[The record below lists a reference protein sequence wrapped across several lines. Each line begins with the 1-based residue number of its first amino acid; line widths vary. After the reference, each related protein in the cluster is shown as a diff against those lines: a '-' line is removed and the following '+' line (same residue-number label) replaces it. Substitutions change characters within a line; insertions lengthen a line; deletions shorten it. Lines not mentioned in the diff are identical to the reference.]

1 MSSEAAPYGDPDT
14 RRRILQA
21 AWELLEQQDAG
32 VKLVDVA
39 DRAGVSRQAVY
50 LHFGDRSGLLV
61 ALVDFI
67 DVSLGAVQLR
77 AHIHGG
83 ATGVESLQRWIET
96 MSWYTA
102 KIDRVTQVLESSQYQ
117 DEALAAAWRNRMGR
131 RQQHIRSIVER
142 IVAEGQ
148 LAKGWP
154 VNAAVDLIY
163 VITMPGAW
171 RELTR
176 ELGWTAEQYSQHLT
190 RLIQAALLKRVT
202 AASWPNKGT

>member
-1 MSSEAAPYGDPDT
+1 MSSEAALYGDPET

-21 AWELLEQQDAG
+21 AWELLEQQDSG
-32 VKLVDVA
+32 IRLVDVA

-67 DVSLGAVQLR
+67 DVSLGAVQIR

-102 KIDRVTQVLESSQYQ
+102 KIDRVTQVLETSQYQ
-117 DEALAAAWRNRMGR
+117 DEALAAAWRDRMGR
-131 RQQHIRSIVER
+131 RQTHLRSIVER
-142 IVAEGQ
+142 IAAEGH
-148 LAKGWP
+148 LADGWS
-154 VNAAVDLIY
+154 VDTAVQLIY
-163 VITMPGAW
+163 VVTMPGAW

-176 ELGWTAEQYSQHLT
+176 ELGWTTEQYSQHLT
-190 RLIQAALLKRVT
+190 RLIQAALLK
-202 AASWPNKGT
+202 

>member
-142 IVAEGQ
+142 IAAESQ
-148 LAKGWP
+148 LAKGWS

-202 AASWPNKGT
+202 AASWPNEGT

>member
-142 IVAEGQ
+142 IAAESQ
-148 LAKGWP
+148 LAKGWS

>member
-1 MSSEAAPYGDPDT
+1 MSSDPTLYGDPET

-21 AWELLEQQDAG
+21 AWELLEQQDSG
-32 VKLVDVA
+32 VRLVDVA

-102 KIDRVTQVLESSQYQ
+102 KIDRVTQVLENSQYQ
-117 DEALAAAWRNRMGR
+117 DEALAAAWRDRMGR
-131 RQQHIRSIVER
+131 RQMHIRSIVER
-142 IVAEGQ
+142 IAAAGHLAEG
-148 LAKGWP
+148 WS
-154 VNAAVDLIY
+154 VEAAVELLY
-163 VITMPGAW
+163 VVTMPGPW

-176 ELGWTAEQYSQHLT
+176 ELGWTAEQYTHNLT
-190 RLIQAALLKRVT
+190 RLVRSALLT
-202 AASWPNKGT
+202 E

>member
-131 RQQHIRSIVER
+131 RQMHIRSIIER
-142 IVAEGQ
+142 IAAEGR
-148 LAKGWP
+148 LAKGWS
-154 VNAAVDLIY
+154 VDTAVELLY
-163 VITMPGAW
+163 VVTMPGPW

-176 ELGWTAEQYSQHLT
+176 ELGWTAEQYTQHLT
-190 RLIQAALLKRVT
+190 RLVQSALLT
-202 AASWPNKGT
+202 E

>member
-1 MSSEAAPYGDPDT
+1 MSSDPTLYGDPET

-21 AWELLEQQDAG
+21 AWELLEQQDSG
-32 VKLVDVA
+32 VRLVDVA

-102 KIDRVTQVLESSQYQ
+102 KIDRVTQVLENSQYQ
-117 DEALAAAWRNRMGR
+117 DEALAAAWRDRMGR
-131 RQQHIRSIVER
+131 RQMHIRSIVER
-142 IVAEGQ
+142 IAAEGR
-148 LAKGWP
+148 LAKGWS
-154 VNAAVDLIY
+154 VDAVVDLIY
-163 VITMPGAW
+163 VVTMPGPW

-176 ELGWTAEQYSQHLT
+176 ELGWTAEQYTQNLT
-190 RLIQAALLKRVT
+190 RLVQSALLT
-202 AASWPNKGT
+202 G

>member
-1 MSSEAAPYGDPDT
+1 VSSEAVPYGDPDT

-21 AWELLEQQDAG
+21 AWELLEQQGAG
-32 VKLVDVA
+32 FRLVDVA

-117 DEALAAAWRNRMGR
+117 DEALAAAWRDRMGR
-131 RQQHIRSIVER
+131 RQMHIRSIVER
-142 IVAEGQ
+142 IAEEGRLAEVWSVDVAVE
-148 LAKGWP
+148 
-154 VNAAVDLIY
+154 LIY

-176 ELGWTAEQYSQHLT
+176 ELGWTGEQYTQNLT
-190 RLIQAALLKRVT
+190 RLVQAALLKGVT
-202 AASWPNKGT
+202 AASRPNKGT

>member
-1 MSSEAAPYGDPDT
+1 MSSEAALYGDPDT

-21 AWELLEQQDAG
+21 AWELLEQQGAG

-39 DRAGVSRQAVY
+39 DKAGVSRQTVY

-67 DVSLGAVQLR
+67 DVSLGAAQLR

-83 ATGVESLQRWIET
+83 ATGVESLQRWIQT

-131 RQQHIRSIVER
+131 RQMHIRSIVER
-142 IVAEGQ
+142 IAAEGR
-148 LAKGWP
+148 LAKGWS
-154 VNAAVDLIY
+154 VDTAVELLY
-163 VITMPGAW
+163 VVTMPGPW

-176 ELGWTAEQYSQHLT
+176 ELGWTAEQYTQNLT
-190 RLIQAALLKRVT
+190 RLVRSALLT
-202 AASWPNKGT
+202 E

>member
-1 MSSEAAPYGDPDT
+1 MSSEAAFYGDPET

-21 AWELLEQQDAG
+21 TWDVREKHGAE

-39 DRAGVSRQAVY
+39 DRAGISRQAVY

-67 DVSLGAVQLR
+67 DTSLGAVQLR

-83 ATGVESLQRWIET
+83 ATGVESLQRWIQT

-102 KIDRVTQVLESSQYQ
+102 KIDRITQVLESSQYQ
-117 DEALAAAWRNRMGR
+117 DKALAAAWRDRMGR
-131 RQQHIRSIVER
+131 RQMHIRSIVER
-142 IVAEGQ
+142 IAAEGR
-148 LAKGWP
+148 LAQGWS
-154 VNAAVDLIY
+154 VDAVVDLIY

-176 ELGWTAEQYSQHLT
+176 ELEWTAEQYT
-190 RLIQAALLKRVT
+190 RNLMRLVGSALL
-202 AASWPNKGT
+202 SD

>member
-1 MSSEAAPYGDPDT
+1 MSSEAASYGDPET

-21 AWELLEQQDAG
+21 TWELLEQQGAG
-32 VKLVDVA
+32 VRLVDVA
-39 DRAGVSRQAVY
+39 DRAGVTRQAVY

-83 ATGVESLQRWIET
+83 ATGVESLQRWIQT

-117 DEALAAAWRNRMGR
+117 DKALAAAWRDRMDR
-131 RQQHIRSIVER
+131 RQQHLRSIVER
-142 IVAEGQ
+142 IAAEGR
-148 LAKGWP
+148 LAKGWS
-154 VNAAVDLIY
+154 VDTAVELLY
-163 VITMPGAW
+163 VVTMPGAW

-176 ELGWTAEQYSQHLT
+176 ELGWTAEDYTQNLT
-190 RLIQAALLKRVT
+190 RLVRSALLT
-202 AASWPNKGT
+202 E

>member
-1 MSSEAAPYGDPDT
+1 MSSKAALYGDPET

-21 AWELLEQQDAG
+21 AWELLEQQGAG
-32 VKLVDVA
+32 VKLADVA
-39 DRAGVSRQAVY
+39 DKAGVSRQAVY

-83 ATGVESLQRWIET
+83 GTGVESLQRWIQT

-102 KIDRVTQVLESSQYQ
+102 KIDRVTQVLETSQYQ

-131 RQQHIRSIVER
+131 RQMHLRSIVER
-142 IVAEGQ
+142 IAAEGR
-148 LAKGWP
+148 LAKGWS
-154 VNAAVDLIY
+154 VDTAVELVY
-163 VITMPGAW
+163 VVTMPGAW

-176 ELGWTAEQYSQHLT
+176 ELGWTSEQYTQHLT
-190 RLIQAALLKRVT
+190 RLVRSALLT
-202 AASWPNKGT
+202 E

>member
-1 MSSEAAPYGDPDT
+1 MSSAAAFYGDPAT

-21 AWELLEQQDAG
+21 TWELLEQQDAG
-32 VKLVDVA
+32 VRLVDVA
-39 DRAGVSRQAVY
+39 DRAGVTRQAVY

-67 DVSLGAVQLR
+67 DVSLGAIEIR

-83 ATGVESLQRWIET
+83 ATGVESLQRWIQT

-142 IVAEGQ
+142 IAAEGQ
-148 LAKGWP
+148 LAEGWS

-190 RLIQAALLKRVT
+190 RLIQAALLK
-202 AASWPNKGT
+202 

>member
-1 MSSEAAPYGDPDT
+1 MSSEAALYGDPET

-21 AWELLEQQDAG
+21 AWELLEQQGAG

-39 DRAGVSRQAVY
+39 DKAGVSRQAIY

-83 ATGVESLQRWIET
+83 ATGIESLQRWIQT

-117 DEALAAAWRNRMGR
+117 DKALAAAWRDRMGR
-131 RQQHIRSIVER
+131 RQSHLRSIVER
-142 IVAEGQ
+142 IAAEGR
-148 LAKGWP
+148 LAAGWS
-154 VNAAVDLIY
+154 VDTAVELLY
-163 VITMPGAW
+163 VVTMPGPW

-176 ELGWTAEQYSQHLT
+176 ELGWTAEQYTQNLT
-190 RLIQAALLKRVT
+190 RLVQSALLI
-202 AASWPNKGT
+202 A

>member
-1 MSSEAAPYGDPDT
+1 MSSEMAFYGDPET

-21 AWELLEQQDAG
+21 AWELLEQEG
-32 VKLVDVA
+32 SVVRLVDVA
-39 DRAGVSRQAVY
+39 DRAGVTRQAVY

-61 ALVDFI
+61 ALMDFI

-102 KIDRVTQVLESSQYQ
+102 RIDRVTEILETSQYQ
-117 DEALAAAWRNRMGR
+117 DEALAAAWRDRMGR
-131 RQQHIRSIVER
+131 RQMHLRSIVER
-142 IVAEGQ
+142 IAAAGHLAEG
-148 LAKGWP
+148 WS
-154 VNAAVDLIY
+154 VEAAVELLY
-163 VITMPGAW
+163 VVTMPGPL

-176 ELGWTAEQYSQHLT
+176 ELGWTAEQYTHNLT
-190 RLIQAALLKRVT
+190 RLVRSALLT
-202 AASWPNKGT
+202 E

>member
-1 MSSEAAPYGDPDT
+1 MSSEEAFYGDPET

-21 AWELLEQQDAG
+21 AWELLEQQGAG

-39 DRAGVSRQAVY
+39 DKAGVSRQAVY

-83 ATGVESLQRWIET
+83 ATGVESLQRWIQT

-117 DEALAAAWRNRMGR
+117 DEALAAAWRDRMGR
-131 RQQHIRSIVER
+131 RQMHIRSIVER
-142 IVAEGQ
+142 IAAEGR
-148 LAKGWP
+148 LAERWS
-154 VNAAVDLIY
+154 VDAVVELLY
-163 VITMPGAW
+163 VVTMPGPW

-176 ELGWTAEQYSQHLT
+176 ELGWTAEQYTQNLT
-190 RLIQAALLKRVT
+190 RLVQSALLT
-202 AASWPNKGT
+202 D

>member
-1 MSSEAAPYGDPDT
+1 MSSEAALYGDPET

-21 AWELLEQQDAG
+21 AWELLEQQGAG
-32 VKLVDVA
+32 VKLVNVA
-39 DRAGVSRQAVY
+39 DKAGVSRQAVY

-83 ATGVESLQRWIET
+83 ATGVESLERWIQT

-131 RQQHIRSIVER
+131 RQMHIRSIVER
-142 IVAEGQ
+142 IAAEGR
-148 LAKGWP
+148 LAEWWS
-154 VNAAVDLIY
+154 VDTAVELLY
-163 VITMPGAW
+163 VVTMPGPW

-176 ELGWTAEQYSQHLT
+176 ELGWTAEQYTQNLT
-190 RLIQAALLKRVT
+190 RLVRSALLT
-202 AASWPNKGT
+202 E

>member
-1 MSSEAAPYGDPDT
+1 M
-14 RRRILQA
+14 LQA
-21 AWELLEQQDAG
+21 AWELLEQQGAG
-32 VKLVDVA
+32 VRLVDVA
-39 DRAGVSRQAVY
+39 DRAGVTRQAVY

-67 DVSLGAVQLR
+67 DVSLGAVEIR

-102 KIDRVTQVLESSQYQ
+102 KIDRVTEVLESSQYQ
-117 DEALAAAWRNRMGR
+117 DEALAAAWRDRMGR

-142 IVAEGQ
+142 IAAEGQ
-148 LAKGWP
+148 LAEGWS

-163 VITMPGAW
+163 VVTMPGAW

-190 RLIQAALLKRVT
+190 RLIQAALLK
-202 AASWPNKGT
+202 

>member
-1 MSSEAAPYGDPDT
+1 MSSEAALYGDPET

-21 AWELLEQQDAG
+21 AWELLEQQGAG

-39 DRAGVSRQAVY
+39 NKAGVSRQAVY

-77 AHIHGG
+77 AHIHDG
-83 ATGVESLQRWIET
+83 ATGVESLQRWIQT

-131 RQQHIRSIVER
+131 RQMHIRSIIER
-142 IVAEGQ
+142 IAAEGR
-148 LAKGWP
+148 LAKGWS
-154 VNAAVDLIY
+154 VDTAVELLY
-163 VITMPGAW
+163 VVTMPGPW

-176 ELGWTAEQYSQHLT
+176 ELGWTAEQYTQHLT
-190 RLIQAALLKRVT
+190 RLVQSALLT
-202 AASWPNKGT
+202 E

>member
-117 DEALAAAWRNRMGR
+117 DKALAAAWRDRMGR
-131 RQQHIRSIVER
+131 RQMHIRSIVER
-142 IVAEGQ
+142 VAAEGQ
-148 LAKGWP
+148 LADGWS

-171 RELTR
+171 REFTR
-176 ELGWTAEQYSQHLT
+176 ELGWTAEQYTQHLT
-190 RLIQAALLKRVT
+190 RLVQSALLKRVT
-202 AASWPNKGT
+202 AASGSNKGT

>member
-1 MSSEAAPYGDPDT
+1 MSSEAARYGDPET

-21 AWELLEQQDAG
+21 TWELLERQGAG

-39 DRAGVSRQAVY
+39 DKAGVSRQAVY

-83 ATGVESLQRWIET
+83 ATGVESLQRWIQT

-117 DEALAAAWRNRMGR
+117 DEALAAAWRNRMSR

-142 IVAEGQ
+142 IAAEGR
-148 LAKGWP
+148 LAEGWS
-154 VNAAVDLIY
+154 VDAAVDLIY
-163 VITMPGAW
+163 VVTMPGAW

-176 ELGWTAEQYSQHLT
+176 ELGWTAEQYTQQLT
-190 RLIQAALLKRVT
+190 RLVQSALLT
-202 AASWPNKGT
+202 E

>member
-1 MSSEAAPYGDPDT
+1 MSSEAVLYGDPET

-21 AWELLEQQDAG
+21 TWELLEQQDAG
-32 VKLVDVA
+32 VKLGDVA
-39 DRAGVSRQAVY
+39 DRAGVTRQAVY

-83 ATGVESLQRWIET
+83 ATGVESLQRWIQT

-131 RQQHIRSIVER
+131 RQQHIRSIIER
-142 IVAEGQ
+142 IAAEGR
-148 LAKGWP
+148 LAPGWS
-154 VNAAVDLIY
+154 VDTAVELLY

-176 ELGWTAEQYSQHLT
+176 ELGWTAEQYTQHLT
-190 RLIQAALLKRVT
+190 RLVQSALLT
-202 AASWPNKGT
+202 E

>member
-1 MSSEAAPYGDPDT
+1 MSSAAAFYGDPAT

-21 AWELLEQQDAG
+21 TWELLEQQGAG
-32 VKLVDVA
+32 VRLVDVA
-39 DRAGVSRQAVY
+39 DRAGVTRQAVY

-67 DVSLGAVQLR
+67 AVSLGAIEIR
-77 AHIHGG
+77 AHRPGG
-83 ATGVESLQRWIET
+83 ATGVESLQRWIQT

-142 IVAEGQ
+142 VAAEGQ
-148 LAKGWP
+148 LAEGWS
-154 VNAAVDLIY
+154 VNAAVDIIY

-176 ELGWTAEQYSQHLT
+176 ELGWTTEQYSQHLT
-190 RLIQAALLKRVT
+190 RLIQAALLT
-202 AASWPNKGT
+202 E